1 LRIAV
6 LVKSFIVTG
15 GSERYAVEVTRRLR
29 ARGHEIDVYA
39 RYVDESLL
47 DGMRHVR
54 VPDRHTYSSVAN
66 SLSFARE
73 SARLLRGKAYDIVH
87 SHERGYCQDVMTIHT
102 FSYRSG
108 LNRYSFL
115 RRIDQTYL
123 SPRSAIYLWLENKQM
138 ASPGLVAVSGRIR
151 EDIRQYYN
159 RTEGVQVITPGV
171 DLERFHPEEM
181 ARYRKPG
188 KRQPDGVRGDLTVLF
203 VGAEFCRKGLDQLI
217 PAIGDRMKLIVV
229 GRGERLDH
237 YRKLAVD
244 CGAGD
249 RIRFVGHVDG
259 DIGEYYAQSDVVVLP
274 SLREAF
280 GMSILEAM
288 ACGLPVIASPLAG
301 AADLIVEGENGF
313 LARESQA
320 LQAALI
326 RLRDPMVREEMGRKA
341 RQSAEAHSWERAA
354 AEYESF
360 FVDIFNSRSGRM
372 TSRRNDVRTLSP
384 VQTGDL

>member
-1 LRIAV
+1 MKIAV
-6 LVKSFIVTG
+6 LVKSFLLSG
-15 GSERYAVEVTRRLR
+15 GSERYAVEVTRCLK
-29 ARGHEIDVYA
+29 ARGHEIDIYA

-73 SARLLRGKAYDIVH
+73 AARLLRGAEYDIVH
-87 SHERGYCQDVMTIHT
+87 SHERGYSQDVITIHT

-108 LNRYSFL
+108 LDRYPFF

-123 SPRSAIYLWLENKQM
+123 SLRSALYLWLERKQM
-138 ASPGLVAVSGRIR
+138 ASTGLVAVSGRIR
-151 EDIRQYYN
+151 EDIRKYYK
-159 RTEGVQVITPGV
+159 RTEGVRVITPGV
-171 DLERFHPEEM
+171 DLERFHPGAI
-181 ARYRKPG
+181 ARYRKAAG
-188 KRQPDGVRGDLTVLF
+188 VLPDAGRRDLTVLF
-203 VGAEFCRKGLDQLI
+203 VGAEFRRKGLDLLI
-217 PAIGDRMKLIVV
+217 PAIGERMRLIVV

-244 CGAGD
+244 CGAED

-259 DIGEYYAQSDVVVLP
+259 DIQEYYALADVVVLP
-274 SLREAF
+274 SLSEAF

-301 AADLIVEGENGF
+301 AADLIVEGESGF
-313 LARESQA
+313 LARESDA
-320 LQAALI
+320 LRAALM
-326 RLRDPMVREEMGRKA
+326 RLEAPMVREEMGKKA
-341 RQSAEAHSWERAA
+341 RQSAEEHSWDRAA

-360 FVDIFNSRSGRM
+360 FIDILNSR
-372 TSRRNDVRTLSP
+372 V
-384 VQTGDL
+384 